1 MQKIKVWNSYI
12 DRLCKPVPQYI
23 KFRQWGL
30 TLFTSYYIAL
40 QELRRINK
48 KIV

>member
-1 MQKIKVWNSYI
+1 MMKIKVWNSYV
-12 DRLCKPVPQYI
+12 DWLYKPLPQYI

-40 QELRRINK
+40 QELHRIK